1 MLYLQISDI
10 TDIVVTCGSGG
21 TAAGLCIANHLTG
34 SKVKSVPAYSCLD
47 IKVLREWYYAFIF
60 SYMYS
65 HLTMTEMDYK

>member
-47 IKVLREWYYAFIF
+47 IKVLREWYYGITPL
-60 SYMYS
+60 SLVTRTHIS
-65 HLTMTEMDYK
+65 Q